1 VRTGGLGVG
10 MRFMGPE
17 EGGVIAVSKTPML
30 SLIDVFASGASPSD
44 AASPSKGGGEE
55 ADGGSK
61 GGYSGT

>member
-1 VRTGGLGVG
+1 MGLLQFQGLLGSALLGVL
-10 MRFMGPE
+10 
-17 EGGVIAVSKTPML
+17 A
-30 SLIDVFASGASPSD
+30 AGASPLD